1 MAHLPKQTL
10 EFESSPK
17 IKKKKI
23 KKIHSHLK
31 LLLVSGCFA
40 NYLTLMVKPSC
51 YLFFASSNK
60 FLKSNHCH
68 TLIKKH
74 DSRLYH

>member
-10 EFESSPK
+10 EFDSSPK
-17 IKKKKI
+17 N
-23 KKIHSHLK
+23 KIHSHLK

-51 YLFFASSNK
+51 CLFFASSNK
-60 FLKSNHCH
+60 FPKSNHCH
-68 TLIKKH
+68 SLLKKH
-74 DSRLYH
+74 DSSLYH